1 MSRLGGVAAL
11 LGLASCAIGVW
22 FFLKER
28 DFAERY
34 DNELA
39 RQLQWVGVALALLG
53 LAVFLIGIAVGYRE
67 DD

>member
-1 MSRLGGVAAL
+1 MNRLGGVAAL
-11 LGLASCAIGVW
+11 LGLASCLIGVW